1 MVTDRHRYTR
11 LMACRHMQF
20 GMKFFLS
27 TAGALVLLLA
37 LQANFAA
44 LRDWR
49 LLYGCGAAA
58 PVC

>member
-1 MVTDRHRYTR
+1 
-11 LMACRHMQF
+11 MQF

-27 TAGALVLLLA
+27 TAGAMVLLLA
-37 LQANFAA
+37 LQANLAA